1 MRFFALLLATVAAVA
16 VACGGG
22 SSDEREIGKTMEAF
36 FYALGDDPAEAY
48 DLLAHECRQTV
59 SYDDFTDTTVA
70 LGTFL
75 GENEIRIRNVEIV
88 GREGTMVLAD
98 LDIVLLLPGE
108 ELPFSGDAL
117 GQGRFV
123 KENDGWRLADCEN
136 FLPPEANG
144 GAEGATT
151 VLYSA
156 RRQRLRGDD
165 R

>member
-1 MRFFALLLATVAAVA
+1 MKLCVFLLATVAAVA

-22 SSDEREIGKTMEAF
+22 SSDEREIGKMMETF
-36 FYALGDDPAEAY
+36 FSALGDDPAEAY
-48 DLLAHECRQTV
+48 DLLAQKCRQTV
-59 SYDDFTDTTVA
+59 SYSDFTDTTVA

-75 GENEIRIRNVEIV
+75 GVNQIKIRNVEIV
-88 GREGTMVLAD
+88 GRKGNMVLAD

-117 GQGRFV
+117 GQGWFV

-144 GAEGATT
+144 GAEGSTA
-151 VLYSA
+151 VLYAA
-156 RRQRLRGDD
+156 RYQRLRGDD